1 MRFFKFFLFG
11 LFPSLLCAQQTS
23 LDYFLIHHTSA
34 RSQALGESLV
44 AISSGVESVR
54 ENPADLAGMAS
65 RWALR
70 FTRRPPQQNPMTWP
84 DKYARYHFMTA
95 AYHFNAKNFLAFQ
108 FNDADFSALP
118 ALPPGRAEN
127 DNRYTAK
134 VFGLTW
140 AHRLTHYLHFGL
152 TGKYIRST
160 YYNTAT
166 SFAADFGLLFEKNN
180 IINNQK
186 MGGNFSLGASLKNV
200 GQGIAYID
208 ESQKDPL
215 PRQLQTGFAF
225 NLNTK
230 KMHTGLG
237 NPLFGALIAGSYQKS
252 LQPDSDEW
260 EWGGG
265 LELHFLQLVYL
276 RIGYH
281 KVRPEIYG
289 LLAEEIPFE
298 TGWTRG
304 YGVNIPLDKLI
315 DSPTPL
321 VFRFDYS
328 SFPQGTYIER
338 YPMYSFVLEIR

>member
-1 MRFFKFFLFG
+1 MRYFKCFLFCF
-11 LFPSLLCAQQTS
+11 FPSMLFAQQTS
-23 LDYFLIHHTSA
+23 LDYFLILHTSA

-44 AISSGVESVR
+44 AISNGVESIR
-54 ENPADLAGMAS
+54 ENPAGLAGMAG

-70 FTRRPPQQNPMTWP
+70 FTRRPPQQNPLIWP
-84 DKYARYHFMTA
+84 GKYARYHFYTV
-95 AYHFNAKNFLAFQ
+95 AYRRNTKNSFAVQ
-108 FNDADFSALP
+108 FNDADFSPLQP
-118 ALPPGRAEN
+118 LPPGRAQN
-127 DNRYTAK
+127 GDRYVAK
-134 VFGLTW
+134 VFGFTW
-140 AHRLTHYLHFGL
+140 AYRVTDYLHLGV

-166 SFAADFGLLFEKNN
+166 SLASDFGLLIKKKN

-186 MGGNFSLGASLKNV
+186 MRGTISLGASLNNL

-215 PRQLQTGFAF
+215 PRHLQAGFAF
-225 NLNTK
+225 HFDSGKT
-230 KMHTGLG
+230 HAGLG

-252 LQPDSDEW
+252 LQPKSDKW

-265 LELHFLQLVYL
+265 LELHFLQLVYV
-276 RIGYH
+276 RMGYH
-281 KVRPEIYG
+281 EVRPKAPG
-289 LLAEEIPFE
+289 FLAEDKFFE

-304 YGVNIPLDKLI
+304 FGVNIPLDKLL
-315 DSPTPL
+315 DSPTPV

-338 YPMYSFVLEIR
+338 YPMYSFVMEIR